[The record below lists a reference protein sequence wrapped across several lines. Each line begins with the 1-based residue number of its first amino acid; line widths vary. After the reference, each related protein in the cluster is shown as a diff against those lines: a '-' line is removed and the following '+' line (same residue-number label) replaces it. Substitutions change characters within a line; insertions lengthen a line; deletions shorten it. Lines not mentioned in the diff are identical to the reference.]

1 MRFRDLFDQQGTSDE
16 HDDSAGGELDDLRR
30 AGEDFLA
37 AGDEAIQK
45 ALSSDSEAFLH
56 ANQQSGGE

>member
-1 MRFRDLFDQQGTSDE
+1 
-16 HDDSAGGELDDLRR
+16 LDDLRR